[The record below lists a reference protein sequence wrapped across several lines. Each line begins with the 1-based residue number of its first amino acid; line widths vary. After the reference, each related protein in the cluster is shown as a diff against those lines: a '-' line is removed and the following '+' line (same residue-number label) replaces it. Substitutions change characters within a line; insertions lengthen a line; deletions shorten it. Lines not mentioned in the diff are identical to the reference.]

1 MDLSLSGL
9 ASGFDWKSLVDQLT
23 DVERTPQKR
32 LFSEQSLINQRNNAY
47 SSIKTQLGVLTNRIN
62 ALKDPAL
69 FDSRSASSTDATI
82 ASASVTSGA
91 PAGQYAFAVTQL
103 ASSARQ
109 LGTTDAG
116 ASLSATNDVS
126 GVVLGSAG
134 FSTAITAGN
143 ITVNGKQVAITTTDT
158 LQDVFNRIGTA
169 TGGVVTGSY
178 DSATDKISLTS
189 SNGNVVLGSA
199 TDTSNFLAVTR
210 LNNNGANTVSSSAK
224 LGGLKL
230 TGALSSANFGTALSD
245 GGSGA
250 GQFKINGVAISFNA
264 TSDSLTNVLDRINS
278 STSGVN
284 ASYDAVNDRLVLTN
298 KVTGDIGV
306 AMEDVT
312 GNFLAASGLSGGTLE
327 RGKNLTYKVDDGPEL
342 TSQTNTITQTS
353 SGITGLSLSV
363 LKEGTVKIA
372 VSSDT
377 SKIKTA
383 ITDFMAEYNRLQTV
397 VDGQTAST
405 TDAKGKVTAGILAN
419 DSTAYDVGAS
429 LRAETNRI
437 VNSLTGSLK
446 RLDDLGITS
455 NGKDNALA
463 LTTSTALDEAL
474 ANNLAGVKKLFTDS
488 SDGIATR
495 LSKWMDKTTGDTGTL
510 TTKQNNL
517 TKEAANL
524 DTQMLDLERL
534 VQANKNRLTAS
545 FVAMEVAQAKIK
557 QQSQYLSQKF
567 GSSTTSG

>member
-1 MDLSLSGL
+1 M
-9 ASGFDWKSLVDQLT
+9 DQLT